1 MGGTTDALRP
11 KRTGAFFVWRL
22 EVRQMA
28 GQGQGVGFALRV
40 WMWFVPIAMLVA
52 SVVFGA
58 IAAANGSWGLLA
70 VMVFLGMTGLGLLL
84 VHWWLLYRFGVTPEG
99 HK

>member
-1 MGGTTDALRP
+1 
-11 KRTGAFFVWRL
+11 
-22 EVRQMA
+22 MA
-28 GQGQGVGFALRV
+28 GQGRGVGFALRV

-52 SVVFGA
+52 SAVFGV

-84 VHWWLLYRFGVTPEG
+84 VHWWLLYRFGVTPERD
-99 HK
+99 K